1 MAQKAKAVFVCAEC
15 GSESPKW
22 YGKCPSCGQWN
33 TMNEEVRAPQR
44 AAAPA
49 GASSAVRA
57 QPRRIGDINPEGEQ
71 RYKTGLK
78 ELDRVLGG
86 RHRAGRADAHRRRPR
101 HR

>member
-49 GASSAVRA
+49 GASSAVRGA
-57 QPRRIGDINPEGEQ
+57 APADWGHQPR
-71 RYKTGLK
+71 
-78 ELDRVLGG
+78 GG
-86 RHRAGRADAHRRRPR
+86 SSGIKPA
-101 HR
+101 

>member
-57 QPRRIGDINPEGEQ
+57 QPRRIG
-71 RYKTGLK
+71 TST
-78 ELDRVLGG
+78 
-86 RHRAGRADAHRRRPR
+86 PR
-101 HR
+101 GSSGIKPA